1 MQKETENPLET
12 LTEIRSLMERS
23 SRFLSLSGLSGICS
37 GIFALLGAGVA
48 WWYLEI
54 ELLSNTYQQIRVLDL
69 FVARKNELLLF
80 FFIDAFLVLFFSLA
94 CGVYFSTQKA
104 KKNGWKMWDKT
115 TFRLLENLMIPL
127 ATGGLFCLILLYHG
141 IIDLIAPCTLIFYG
155 LALVNGSKYT
165 LGEVRY
171 LGICE
176 IILGLL
182 AATMA
187 GYGLLFWAIGFGFL
201 HIIYGTLMYLK
212 NG

>member
-1 MQKETENPLET
+1 MQKETDNPLET